1 MNPFISSQVSLI
13 DEKAGDRISRWT
25 VPLSLA
31 APPATIHKNLEALS
45 PQIFETKILYLFIII
60 YYL

>member
-1 MNPFISSQVSLI
+1 MSLI

-31 APPATIHKNLEALS
+31 APPATIQKNLEALS